1 MGKLANIARNVLGAG
16 GEYISLDNIIKK
28 YPEGLTIN
36 GAFIRAYEDGNK
48 IPCFTFVEDAN
59 KYFYAISG
67 DVARLYDN
75 WLNNCDN
82 SIDELAESLRYENV
96 KIKIEKKRTK
106 SNKTYTKA
114 WVIDVIENPRVE
126 VEAGSAENI
135 DPETGEI
142 LSEDVPF

>member
-16 GEYISLDNIIKK
+16 GEYISLNQIIEK
-28 YPEGLTIN
+28 YPEGVTIN
-36 GAFIRAYEDGNK
+36 GAFIRAYEDRQ

-59 KYFYAISG
+59 KYFYAVSG

-82 SIDELAESLRYENV
+82 SIDELADSLRYENI

-106 SNKTYTKA
+106 SGKTYTKA
-114 WVIDVIENPRVE
+114 WVLDIIEKPRVE
-126 VEAGSAENI
+126 VDDELADNV

-142 LSEDVPF
+142 LSEDAPF